1 MADTHE
7 ARPSRFCNLNQEEM
21 QYVHAIRQMC
31 SKGQKVFP
39 PKMTRICAHL
49 YIGNMEN
56 AENITNLNENGITC
70 VVNTVEGEYENTKTG
85 KRFYGDRFQ
94 YLGFLSLDEESYPI
108 LKHFDE
114 VYNFIETARENNSKC
129 LIHCMAGINR
139 SGCLA
144 AAYYMVFKG
153 IGPIS
158 AVEHILQA
166 RERLLSNDGFIER
179 LVRFAS
185 ERNLLVL
192 DKDKITSSFKQM

>member
-1 MADTHE
+1 MGDIYE
-7 ARPSRFCNLNQEEM
+7 VRPSRFCNLNQEEM
-21 QYVHAIRQMC
+21 QYVNVIRHIC
-31 SKGQKVFP
+31 SKGKKVFP
-39 PKMTRICAHL
+39 QKMTKICAHL

-114 VYNFIETARENNSKC
+114 VFNFIEKAKENNSKC

-185 ERNLLVL
+185 ERNLLAL

>member
-1 MADTHE
+1 M
-7 ARPSRFCNLNQEEM
+7 
-21 QYVHAIRQMC
+21 
-31 SKGQKVFP
+31 
-39 PKMTRICAHL
+39 
-49 YIGNMEN
+49 
-56 AENITNLNENGITC
+56 
-70 VVNTVEGEYENTKTG
+70 
-85 KRFYGDRFQ
+85 
-94 YLGFLSLDEESYPI
+94 
-108 LKHFDE
+108 E

-192 DKDKITSSFKQM
+192 DKDKITGSFKQM

>member
-1 MADTHE
+1 MGDIHE
-7 ARPSRFCNLNQEEM
+7 VRPSRFCSLNQEEM
-21 QYVHAIRQMC
+21 LYVNAIRQIC
-31 SKGQKVFP
+31 SKRQKIFP
-39 PKMTRICAHL
+39 PKMTKICAHL

-114 VYNFIETARENNSKC
+114 VYNFIEKARENNSKC

-185 ERNLLVL
+185 ERNLLAL
-192 DKDKITSSFKQM
+192 DKDKITSNLKQM